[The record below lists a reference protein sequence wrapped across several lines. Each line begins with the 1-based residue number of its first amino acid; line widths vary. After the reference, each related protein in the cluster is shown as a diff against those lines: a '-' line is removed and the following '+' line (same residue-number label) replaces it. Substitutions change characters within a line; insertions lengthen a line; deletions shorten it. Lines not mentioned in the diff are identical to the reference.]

1 MYVKKAIVVSK
12 YSNNAEALKSLL
24 NKEGFGDVLVL
35 EDSTVAK
42 EMVVSD
48 EYDLIVINVPLEKET
63 GLELATFCG
72 ENTTSSI
79 MVIVQENKSVEV
91 ARMMTS
97 KGIMVISK
105 PINKH
110 LFHHYLMFSE
120 CFKKRMHRVVKENT
134 RLKSQVETMKLV
146 NRAKILLMQNL
157 RMTESQA
164 HHYLEKQAMDLRK
177 SKYDIALRILNTYE
191 N

>member
-24 NKEGFGDVLVL
+24 NKEGFGDVLML
-35 EDSTVAK
+35 EDSAVAK
-42 EMVVSD
+42 EMVVAD

-63 GLELATFCG
+63 GLELAAFCG

-79 MVIVQENKSVEV
+79 MVIVQENKSIEV
-91 ARMMTS
+91 AQMMTS

-120 CFKKRMHRVVKENT
+120 CFKKRMYRVVKENT
-134 RLKSQVETMKLV
+134 KLKSQVETMKLV
-146 NRAKILLMQNL
+146 NRAKMLLMQNL

>member
-63 GLELATFCG
+63 GLELAIFCG

-91 ARMMTS
+91 AQMMTS

-134 RLKSQVETMKLV
+134 KLKSQVETMKLV

>member
-1 MYVKKAIVVSK
+1 MCVKKAIVVSK
-12 YSNNAEALKSLL
+12 QSNNANALKSLL
-24 NKEGFGDVLVL
+24 SEEGFNDVF
-35 EDSTVAK
+35 
-42 EMVVSD
+42 VVEKSADTKKAIETD
-48 EYDLIVINVPLEKET
+48 EYDLVVINTPLDDES
-63 GLELATFCG
+63 GLELASFCG
-72 ENTTSSI
+72 EKTTASI
-79 MVIVQENKSVEV
+79 MVIVHQNKSIEV
-91 ARMMTS
+91 AQMMTS

-120 CFKKRMHRVVKENT
+120 CFKKRMNKVVKENT
-134 RLKSQVETMKLV
+134 KLESQVETMKIV
-146 NRAKILLMQNL
+146 NRAKLLLMQNL

>member
-1 MYVKKAIVVSK
+1 MCVKKAIVVSK
-12 YSNNAEALKSLL
+12 QSNNANALKSLL
-24 NKEGFGDVLVL
+24 SEEGFNDVFVMGNSADTKKAI
-35 EDSTVAK
+35 E
-42 EMVVSD
+42 ED
-48 EYDLIVINVPLEKET
+48 EYDLVVINTPLDDES
-63 GLELATFCG
+63 GLELASFCG
-72 ENTTSSI
+72 ENTTASI
-79 MVIVQENKSVEV
+79 MVIVQQDKSIEV
-91 ARMMTS
+91 AQMMTS

-120 CFKKRMHRVVKENT
+120 CFKERMNKVVKENT
-134 RLKSQVETMKLV
+134 KLKSQVETMKIV
-146 NRAKILLMQNL
+146 NRAKLLLMQNL

-177 SKYDIALRILNTYE
+177 SKYDIALRVLNTYG

>member
-1 MYVKKAIVVSK
+1 
-12 YSNNAEALKSLL
+12 
-24 NKEGFGDVLVL
+24 
-35 EDSTVAK
+35 
-42 EMVVSD
+42 
-48 EYDLIVINVPLEKET
+48 
-63 GLELATFCG
+63 
-72 ENTTSSI
+72 
-79 MVIVQENKSVEV
+79 MVIVHQNKSIEV
-91 ARMMTS
+91 AQMMTS

-120 CFKKRMHRVVKENT
+120 CFKERMNKVVKENT
-134 RLKSQVETMKLV
+134 KLKSQVETMKIV
-146 NRAKILLMQNL
+146 NRAKLLLMQNL

-177 SKYDIALRILNTYE
+177 SKYDIALRVLNTYG